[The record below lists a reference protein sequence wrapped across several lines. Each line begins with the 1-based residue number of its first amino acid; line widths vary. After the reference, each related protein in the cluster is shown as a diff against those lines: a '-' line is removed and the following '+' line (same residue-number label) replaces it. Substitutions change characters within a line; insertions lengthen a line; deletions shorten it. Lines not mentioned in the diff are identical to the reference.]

1 MLLAPAVE
9 GARWLLSSL
18 WWGHLFAPQPTLLE
32 LLVTITLYP
41 AASWLLGRIHNQIP
55 RLIHAS

>member
-1 MLLAPAVE
+1 
-9 GARWLLSSL
+9 LSCL
-18 WWGHLFAPQPTLLE
+18 WWGHLFALQPTLLE
-32 LLVTITLYP
+32 LLVTMALYP